1 MLTVDFISPNRAIRG
16 IAMAEQWDDA
26 GAFEDEA
33 DRLVGEVDL
42 IERNPFDLSKALEGA
57 ALDELNPSVK
67 KFELHAEFSP
77 DGDQPKAIEN
87 LISQLEN
94 GQERCVLL
102 GVTGSG
108 KTFAMAHV
116 IQKLNIPTLIM
127 SHNKTLARQLHQE
140 MVGYF
145 PKNAVEYFVSHYD
158 YYQPEAY
165 LAKRDLYIDKELSI
179 NERIEQERF
188 AAVASL
194 VTRPD
199 CVVVSSVSCIYGL
212 NPPETFLEYH
222 VRCAVGQ
229 LIETSDLLREL
240 IELQYRRTTTDL
252 NRGECRVRGEVIDVW
267 MPSRDDPLR
276 IVFDFDGIK
285 SIQICDPVTWDIL
298 DELDE
303 AWIHPKE
310 FFMTSPERFEAALE
324 SIETELNARSKFY
337 AREGR
342 ELERYRIE
350 QRTEYDLEML
360 REIGHCQAIENYSLH
375 FDGRERGQRPY
386 CLLDF
391 FAACANQFH
400 GNPEKFLVIMDES
413 HVSLPQVGGMYH
425 GDRSRKE
432 SLIEHGFRL
441 PTAAD
446 NRPLKIPEFQSLVP
460 QMVYVSA
467 TPGERELRHLCEI
480 TGQSLPKGLEHATS
494 RGGAGPAD
502 RDKKHPEAE
511 SMYDM
516 LQSIEGIAKME
527 LRPTG
532 LLDPEI
538 EVRPTAGQIND
549 LLTEINAR
557 IDRSQRTLVTVLT
570 IKFAEEVAAYLN
582 RMGVKAHHLHSEID
596 TIERTEIINALRHGH
611 IDVIVGINLLREG
624 LDIPEV
630 SLVAIFDADRQ
641 GFLRNERSL
650 LQTIGRAARNQEGKV
665 LLYADGFSPAMEA
678 AIRQTLERRQRQH
691 ANNLALGITPRT
703 IVKALPAMGD
713 TTDELIAGTT
723 TGGDG
728 SRRLI
733 AKKGG
738 RKDGDWAQRLNLGAG
753 SWASANEPNNSSIEK
768 SNFQLKS
775 SDDGQSPPTLSP
787 SERSE
792 LLTELRAEME
802 TAAKSLDF
810 EQAARLRDRIYEIE
824 RMNE

>member
-1 MLTVDFISPNRAIRG
+1 
-16 IAMAEQWDDA
+16 
-26 GAFEDEA
+26 
-33 DRLVGEVDL
+33 
-42 IERNPFDLSKALEGA
+42 
-57 ALDELNPSVK
+57 
-67 KFELHAEFSP
+67 
-77 DGDQPKAIEN
+77 
-87 LISQLEN
+87 
-94 GQERCVLL
+94 
-102 GVTGSG
+102 
-108 KTFAMAHV
+108 
-116 IQKLNIPTLIM
+116 
-127 SHNKTLARQLHQE
+127 
-140 MVGYF
+140 
-145 PKNAVEYFVSHYD
+145 
-158 YYQPEAY
+158 
-165 LAKRDLYIDKELSI
+165 
-179 NERIEQERF
+179 
-188 AAVASL
+188 
-194 VTRPD
+194 
-199 CVVVSSVSCIYGL
+199 
-212 NPPETFLEYH
+212 
-222 VRCAVGQ
+222 
-229 LIETSDLLREL
+229 
-240 IELQYRRTTTDL
+240 
-252 NRGECRVRGEVIDVW
+252 
-267 MPSRDDPLR
+267 
-276 IVFDFDGIK
+276 
-285 SIQICDPVTWDIL
+285 
-298 DELDE
+298 
-303 AWIHPKE
+303 
-310 FFMTSPERFEAALE
+310 
-324 SIETELNARSKFY
+324 
-337 AREGR
+337 
-342 ELERYRIE
+342 
-350 QRTEYDLEML
+350 ML

-480 TGQSLPKGLEHATS
+480 TNQPLPKGLEHAAS
-494 RGGAGPAD
+494 KGGAGAAD

-516 LQSIEGIAKME
+516 LQSIQGIAKME

-557 IDRSQRTLVTVLT
+557 IEQSQRCLVTVLT

-650 LQTIGRAARNQEGKV
+650 LQTIGRAARNQDGKV

-691 ANNLALGITPRT
+691 ANNVALGITPRT
-703 IVKALPAMGD
+703 IVKALPVMGD

-753 SWASANEPNNSSIEK
+753 SWASASESDKISIQK
-768 SNFQLKS
+768 SNSQLENS
-775 SDDGQSPPTLSP
+775 NEQAPLSALSE

-792 LLTELRAEME
+792 LLNELRAEME

-824 RMNE
+824 HMSE

>member
-1 MLTVDFISPNRAIRG
+1 
-16 IAMAEQWDDA
+16 MAEQWDDE

-42 IERNPFDLSKALEGA
+42 GERNPFDLSKALEGA

-67 KFELHAEFSP
+67 RFELHAEFTP
-77 DGDQPKAIEN
+77 GGDQPKAIEK

-229 LIETSDLLREL
+229 VIETSDLLREL

-285 SIQICDPVTWDIL
+285 SIQICDPVTWDVL

-310 FFMTSPERFEAALE
+310 FFMTSPERFESALE

-494 RGGAGPAD
+494 QGGAGPAD

-516 LQSIEGIAKME
+516 LQTIEGIAKME

-557 IDRSQRTLVTVLT
+557 IERSQRCLVTVLT

-691 ANNLALGITPRT
+691 ANNVALGITPRT
-703 IVKALPAMGD
+703 IVKALPVMGD

-723 TGGDG
+723 TSGDG

-753 SWASANEPNNSSIEK
+753 SWASASENNNSSIGK
-768 SNFQLKS
+768 SNSQLES
-775 SDDGQSPPTLSP
+775 SNNGQSQPELSA

-824 RMNE
+824 HMNEE